1 MLILVFLRDVEIEFV
16 EEKKHFSILF
26 GFFLEHEKQGKKIKK
41 KIYIYIYISSS
52 FSTIGLKKVF

>member
-1 MLILVFLRDVEIEFV
+1 VLILVFLRDVEIEFV

-41 KIYIYIYISSS
+41 KNIYILALHLAPSD
-52 FSTIGLKKVF
+52 

>member
-1 MLILVFLRDVEIEFV
+1 VLILVFLRDVEIEFV

-26 GFFLEHEKQGKKIKK
+26 GFFLEHEKQGKKL
-41 KIYIYIYISSS
+41 IYIYIYISSS